1 MRVLVLHG
9 PNLNLLGQRE
19 PEIYGE
25 RTLDEVR
32 EAMGVVA
39 RELDVDLVDEVSQG
53 EATLVDLIQGASAQG
68 FAGAVINA
76 GAFTHTSVALRDA
89 LRGSG
94 LRFVEVHLSNPLA
107 RESFRHHSLLSDL
120 AIGVVSGLGVHSYV
134 LGLRGLVSVLRAQ

>member
-89 LRGSG
+89 PFEQPPCPRVFPASQSAFGPGDRGRQWSG
-94 LRFVEVHLSNPLA
+94 GAQLCAGLA
-107 RESFRHHSLLSDL
+107 GARVGSES
-120 AIGVVSGLGVHSYV
+120 AIGVASGAVG
-134 LGLRGLVSVLRAQ
+134 